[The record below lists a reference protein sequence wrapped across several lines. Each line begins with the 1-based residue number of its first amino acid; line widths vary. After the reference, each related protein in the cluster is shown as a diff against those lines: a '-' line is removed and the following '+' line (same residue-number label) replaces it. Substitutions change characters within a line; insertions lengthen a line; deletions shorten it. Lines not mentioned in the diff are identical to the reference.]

1 MWLLSITKQRV
12 EVQRDHMERLSYL
25 SRATYTKYP
34 VPRVGSLS
42 YLLLPSIHLARVS
55 LFAGYC
61 IYVMPPHT
69 MVTSLLILSI
79 CIALIDG
86 FSSVAAPPI
95 SSKSVQVNTDK
106 VPTNNEGFWKWRG
119 HDIFTR
125 VCNADKSAPSSVKKP
140 TCILLHGF
148 GASTTYW
155 RETMSTLQ
163 DEGYDVHA
171 IGKFSVHTYN
181 IIFVF
186 VIMRH
191 YR

>member
-1 MWLLSITKQRV
+1 
-12 EVQRDHMERLSYL
+12 
-25 SRATYTKYP
+25 
-34 VPRVGSLS
+34 
-42 YLLLPSIHLARVS
+42 
-55 LFAGYC
+55 
-61 IYVMPPHT
+61 

-95 SSKSVQVNTDK
+95 SSKSVQVDTHK
-106 VPTNNEGFWKWRG
+106 VATNSAEGFWKWRG

-125 VCNADKSAPSSVKKP
+125 VRIADKSAPSSKKKP

-163 DEGYDVHA
+163 DGGYDVHA
-171 IGKFSVHTYN
+171 IGKFSVHTYRYI

-186 VIMRH
+186 VICAILINFTS
-191 YR
+191 